1 MKITELSGIP
11 SGTWAS
17 GERKQKLM
25 SGALVLED
33 KISEVENELKECGS
47 GGLRV
52 STLLESFVL
61 EIEARR
67 KQGNSDKHNA
77 VEDLDR

>member
-1 MKITELSGIP
+1 
-11 SGTWAS
+11 
-17 GERKQKLM
+17 M

-52 STLLESFVL
+52 SN
-61 EIEARR
+61 IARVVCA
-67 KQGNSDKHNA
+67 GN
-77 VEDLDR
+77 